1 LWSIFILLPCF
12 CIIFR
17 VSQLLFPGRVGILS
31 MSEVVVAI
39 ISAAILVPEETM
51 LWIQWVGAAAIVLA
65 GLIEV
70 LFGHSRKQEPVHS
83 IYG

>member
-1 LWSIFILLPCF
+1 
-12 CIIFR
+12 
-17 VSQLLFPGRVGILS
+17 

-51 LWIQWVGAAAIVLA
+51 LPIQWAGAVAIVLA

-70 LFGHSRKQEPVHS
+70 FFGYTRGKADRSAVERIDADSALAETVMNDKLPENHGDRAQSDRE
-83 IYG
+83 

>member
-1 LWSIFILLPCF
+1 
-12 CIIFR
+12 
-17 VSQLLFPGRVGILS
+17 

-51 LWIQWVGAAAIVLA
+51 LLMQWVGAIAILLA

-70 LFGHSRKQEPVHS
+70 LLGHQKIEEPIHS
-83 IYG
+83 IYK

>member
-1 LWSIFILLPCF
+1 
-12 CIIFR
+12 
-17 VSQLLFPGRVGILS
+17 
-31 MSEVVVAI
+31 MSEVIVAI

-51 LWIQWVGAAAIVLA
+51 LWIQWAGAAAIALA